1 VQKSVP
7 INTHPLY
14 VRFSPRIES
23 LGFALVVSVTC
34 FFLWGW
40 LYLPLTAP
48 NVGKQVAGLSFSPFD
63 RHDNPRKNTFP
74 TDATIES
81 DLSLIAQHSERIRTY
96 SSAQFSNLAAL
107 AQKQQIQLTAGLW
120 LSEDES
126 QNEKELNTIQAKNV
140 SRLIVGNETVLKR
153 VLSIEQLKAY
163 LDQAK
168 ARTGLPVST
177 AEPWNIWMANPDLV
191 DHVDFIT
198 IHLLPYWE
206 GIHIKNAVGHALFQY
221 DAVRKRFPNK
231 AVVIGEVGWPSNGLP
246 IGLATASPANQAI
259 FVRGFLKEAQTRKL
273 DYFLMEAIDQPWK
286 VNEEGHA
293 GAHWG
298 LFDAHRNPKYA
309 MSGEV
314 AQDPQWIGK
323 AAVASALGFFVAL
336 LCLSNLPK
344 MRTIAK
350 LWFAT
355 AIQLIMAFAV
365 AVVTIPFQTYMR
377 LTDWIA
383 LAIFLPTLA
392 VMMAILLAH
401 AFEFS
406 ELFWAGSL
414 KRTFAAKPLAK
425 GERQPFVSIHLACC
439 NEPPDMV
446 IATIASLRQLDYNNF
461 EVIVVD
467 NNTKDDAKWQPVQVY
482 VDSLP
487 KNFRFFHLPTWPGY
501 KAGALNFALSHTAA
515 DAEVVAVVDADYVVH
530 ANWLASLV
538 GYFCDVN
545 VGVVQSP
552 QAHRNW
558 GKQVFRRMMNWEYD
572 GFFRIGMHH
581 RNERNA
587 IVQHGTMTL
596 IKASALREFGQWS
609 EWCVCEDTELG
620 LRLMRQGL
628 TTVYVDEALGH
639 GLTPDSFTAFKK
651 QRYRWAQGGMQIL
664 KSHRRTESKH
674 LTPAQRYHFLA
685 GWLPWIGD
693 ALHLV
698 FAISAILWTFG
709 VLLFPRWITLPTTL
723 FLVPLGAFV
732 LAKLVVGPL
741 LYWRR
746 VPCTATE
753 IVGASVAG
761 MGVSH
766 AIARGVFA
774 GLFSKNARFEVT
786 DKGAVKTK
794 QQSVWAAVKEE
805 ALMFVSLLCAAISMA
820 VFLPK
825 GNEVHTTN
833 FELWL
838 GVLAVQSLPYLAALV
853 CVWLSIRPER
863 VSTVN
868 RDLGM
873 SRQ

>member
-1 VQKSVP
+1 
-7 INTHPLY
+7 
-14 VRFSPRIES
+14 
-23 LGFALVVSVTC
+23 
-34 FFLWGW
+34 
-40 LYLPLTAP
+40 
-48 NVGKQVAGLSFSPFD
+48 
-63 RHDNPRKNTFP
+63 
-74 TDATIES
+74 
-81 DLSLIAQHSERIRTY
+81 
-96 SSAQFSNLAAL
+96 
-107 AQKQQIQLTAGLW
+107 
-120 LSEDES
+120 
-126 QNEKELNTIQAKNV
+126 
-140 SRLIVGNETVLKR
+140 
-153 VLSIEQLKAY
+153 
-163 LDQAK
+163 
-168 ARTGLPVST
+168 
-177 AEPWNIWMANPDLV
+177 
-191 DHVDFIT
+191 
-198 IHLLPYWE
+198 
-206 GIHIKNAVGHALFQY
+206 
-221 DAVRKRFPNK
+221 
-231 AVVIGEVGWPSNGLP
+231 
-246 IGLATASPANQAI
+246 
-259 FVRGFLKEAQTRKL
+259 
-273 DYFLMEAIDQPWK
+273 
-286 VNEEGHA
+286 
-293 GAHWG
+293 
-298 LFDAHRNPKYA
+298 
-309 MSGEV
+309 
-314 AQDPQWIGK
+314 
-323 AAVASALGFFVAL
+323 
-336 LCLSNLPK
+336 
-344 MRTIAK
+344 
-350 LWFAT
+350 
-355 AIQLIMAFAV
+355 
-365 AVVTIPFQTYMR
+365 
-377 LTDWIA
+377 
-383 LAIFLPTLA
+383 
-392 VMMAILLAH
+392 
-401 AFEFS
+401 
-406 ELFWAGSL
+406 
-414 KRTFAAKPLAK
+414 
-425 GERQPFVSIHLACC
+425 
-439 NEPPDMV
+439 
-446 IATIASLRQLDYNNF
+446 LRQLDYKNF

-482 VDSLP
+482 VESLS
-487 KNFRFFHLPTWPGY
+487 KNFRFFHLPSWPGY
-501 KAGALNFALSHTAA
+501 KAGALNFALSHTAPE
-515 DAEVVAVVDADYVVH
+515 AEVIAVVDADYVVH
-530 ANWLASLV
+530 SNWLASLV
-538 GYFCDVN
+538 SYFSDPN

-805 ALMFVSLLCAAISMA
+805 TLMFVSLLCAAISMA

-838 GVLAVQSLPYLAALV
+838 SVLAVQSLPYLAALV